1 MVKEMLLTNHPSAD
15 RPRAVCSSF
24 QRSAATATTAGGG
37 AAAATTAADAA
48 STAGPTTAASTSTAA
63 SRPTATGST
72 AAATAATSTATGIGA
87 SLDGDGNQHGLDSG
101 PADVHGTGCD
111 GRRWPGDNGSGRQ
124 WAITSAAAAN
134 GPEVQR
140 KNLYKKINL
149 LT

>member
-1 MVKEMLLTNHPSAD
+1 MVEEMLLTNHPSAD

-24 QRSAATATTAGGG
+24 QRSAATATTAGSG
-37 AAAATTAADAA
+37 AAAAAAATAADAA

-63 SRPTATGST
+63 SRPTATSST

-87 SLDGDGNQHGLDSG
+87 SLDGDGNQHGLHGG

-111 GRRWPGDNGSGRQ
+111 GRRRPGDNGSGGQ

-134 GPEVQR
+134 GPEVQ
-140 KNLYKKINL
+140 KKTL
-149 LT
+149 V